1 MRTGTADTK
10 NGENCAVHEEAFKVT
25 FRISNS
31 DCSSSKNT
39 HGKTNPVSEILDDN
53 EDDEDFES
61 IIVGAV
67 SNKTIRG
74 ILRKELHCGAF
85 ATFIRD
91 LYYPGPQ
98 LEFLNHVMNIEACRR
113 SVQSDD
119 VIHDQFLNIYRYYEF
134 KAERAIIEGNKI
146 RQARREENAKE
157 GGVTHPNRSYSHPQ
171 ASVLIFRSL
180 QKHLKATQLLAI
192 PIADLSVLEMRKLMR
207 KSQEEILGL
216 LAVPLAEYILSPEYD
231 PYNDLDDDAVARRRT
246 EKTTPPPFSV
256 HGEDGIQSNQF
267 TAALEASVNKTLM
280 ARFREARLSHFN
292 LNLISPSTTPP
303 ARLAEEVLS
312 NSQSTLAV

>member
-1 MRTGTADTK
+1 
-10 NGENCAVHEEAFKVT
+10 
-25 FRISNS
+25 
-31 DCSSSKNT
+31 
-39 HGKTNPVSEILDDN
+39 VSEIFVDD
-53 EDDEDFES
+53 DDEDFES
-61 IIVGAV
+61 IIIGSV
-67 SNKTIRG
+67 SNKTIKG
-74 ILRKELHCGAF
+74 ILRKELQSGAF

-119 VIHDQFLNIYRYYEF
+119 AILHDQFLNIYRYYER
-134 KAERAIIEGNKI
+134 KSENSIIEDKRV
-146 RQARREENAKE
+146 RQTRIDDDSSKE
-157 GGVTHPNRSYSHPQ
+157 GSATRSHRSSCPH

-192 PIADLSVLEMRKLMR
+192 PIEDLSATEMRKMMR

-216 LAVPLAEYILSPEYD
+216 LAVPLAEYILSPQYD
-231 PYNDLDDDAVARRRT
+231 PFNNPDDDVIGRRT
-246 EKTTPPPFSV
+246 EKTTPPFSV
-256 HGEDGIQSNQF
+256 HASKDGLKSPNQF

-292 LNLISPSTTPP
+292 LNLISPTTTPRARP
-303 ARLAEEVLS
+303 AEDILS
-312 NSQSTLAV
+312 DSSTLAI